1 MKPGYQLPEPFLC
14 IQPVLTSF
22 MPYLHCDN
30 YTNKKTTCLRSED
43 MLMTDFTI
51 TPKAQNVFL
60 ESWLDLPETE
70 QQEMDHVEYDEQ
82 VSTRFFHFEGCVY
95 DIADFM
101 RDDRF
106 PGWHASYPLNAFAML
121 MIRVDDSG
129 DTIDIGL
136 LH

>member
-1 MKPGYQLPEPFLC
+1 
-14 IQPVLTSF
+14 
-22 MPYLHCDN
+22 
-30 YTNKKTTCLRSED
+30 
-43 MLMTDFTI
+43 MTDFTI

-70 QQEMDHVEYDEQ
+70 QQEMDHVDYDEQ

-95 DIADFM
+95 DIVDFM

-106 PGWHASYPLNAFAML
+106 PEWHASYSLNAFAML

>member
-1 MKPGYQLPEPFLC
+1 
-14 IQPVLTSF
+14 
-22 MPYLHCDN
+22 
-30 YTNKKTTCLRSED
+30 
-43 MLMTDFTI
+43 
-51 TPKAQNVFL
+51 
-60 ESWLDLPETE
+60 
-70 QQEMDHVEYDEQ
+70 

-106 PGWHASYPLNAFAML
+106 PEWHASYPLNAFAML

>member
-1 MKPGYQLPEPFLC
+1 
-14 IQPVLTSF
+14 
-22 MPYLHCDN
+22 
-30 YTNKKTTCLRSED
+30 
-43 MLMTDFTI
+43 MTDFTI

-106 PGWHASYPLNAFAML
+106 PEWHASYPLNAFAML
-121 MIRVDDSG
+121 MIRVGDSG